1 MLLIIDSTKKVNAGT
16 KAVTV
21 EAHCRPFLM
30 VNTSA
35 TATVYFK
42 EMGDDNKVATVD
54 NSFAL
59 LPGQTLRVPLTA
71 RKLSILA
78 SKADTDVRL
87 LFGSE
92 G

>member
-1 MLLIIDSTKKVNAGT
+1 MLIIESTKKVTVGT
-16 KAVTV
+16 KAVGV

-42 EMGDDNKVATVD
+42 ETADDGKVVTVD
-54 NSFAL
+54 NGFAL

-71 RKLSILA
+71 RKLSIIA
-78 SKADTDVRL
+78 SEADVDVRL

>member
-1 MLLIIDSTKKVNAGT
+1 MLIIESTKKVTAGT
-16 KAVTV
+16 KAVEV

-35 TATVYFK
+35 SATVYFK
-42 EMGDDNKVATVD
+42 ETAEDSKAATVD
-54 NSFAL
+54 NSFVL
-59 LPGQTLRVPLTA
+59 LPGQTLRFPLTA
-71 RKLSILA
+71 RKLSIL
-78 SKADTDVRL
+78 SSEADTDVRL

>member
-1 MLLIIDSTKKVNAGT
+1 MLIIESTKKVSAGT

-35 TATVYFK
+35 SATVYFK
-42 EMGDDNKVATVD
+42 EMKDDDKAATAD

-71 RKLSILA
+71 RKLSIL
-78 SKADTDVRL
+78 SSEADTDVRL